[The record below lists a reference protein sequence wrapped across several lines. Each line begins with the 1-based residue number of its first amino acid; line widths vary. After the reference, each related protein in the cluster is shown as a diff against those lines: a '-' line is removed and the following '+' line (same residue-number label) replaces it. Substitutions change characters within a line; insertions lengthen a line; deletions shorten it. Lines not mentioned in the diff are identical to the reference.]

1 MVKMDNVV
9 RCYRGVDPVEG
20 DDMLYAVKN
29 GLLAPSTY
37 TGEHNSWLTA
47 DGFGRFDE
55 WASTPDEHD
64 GVRLAMLDQFEL
76 LWEKQE

>member
-1 MVKMDNVV
+1 MDNVV
-9 RCYRGVDPVEG
+9 RCYRGIDPVDG
-20 DDMLYAVKN
+20 GDMLYAVKN

-37 TGEHNSWLTA
+37 GAHDLWLTA

-55 WASTPDEHD
+55 WASTPEEHD
-64 GVRLAMLDQFEL
+64 DVRLAALDRFEL